1 MYSTY
6 ALLDCLAL
14 VCGLYVLYTW
24 LRLIIGKKLF
34 QNSLIIPKGKTVKD
48 CADEEEYI
56 EYMSPVLAVTA
67 IVTTGYGA
75 ICMANDMAKEPFL
88 DYPWNILLLAAVL
101 VSLVWY
107 AARNRKAGID
117 FFGM

>member
-1 MYSTY
+1 MNTY
-6 ALLDCLAL
+6 VLVDGVAL
-14 VCGLYVLYTW
+14 VCGLYCLYTW
-24 LRLIIGKKLF
+24 LRLIVGGKLF
-34 QNSLIIPKGKTVKD
+34 QNGLIVPKGKTIRQ
-48 CADEEEYI
+48 CADEEAYI
-56 EYMSPVLAVTA
+56 AYISPALAVTA
-67 IVTTGYGA
+67 LVTTAYGV
-75 ICMANDMAKEPFL
+75 ICIMSDVAEEPFL